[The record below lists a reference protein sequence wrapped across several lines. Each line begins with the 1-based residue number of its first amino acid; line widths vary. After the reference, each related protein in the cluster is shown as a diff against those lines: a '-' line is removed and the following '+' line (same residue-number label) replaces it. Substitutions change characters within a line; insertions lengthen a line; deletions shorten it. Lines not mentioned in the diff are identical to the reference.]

1 MIRFTGDWKMEYI
14 MFWEYDSADHNTVMD
29 KLKQYRDEVKKNPEK
44 HAKFISKNY
53 SMVDGLE
60 GFQLVETE
68 NPEHLVKIVRHYMP
82 EVRFRFAPI
91 VELKKVDQKTK

>member
-1 MIRFTGDWKMEYI
+1 MEYI

-29 KLKQYRDEVKKNPEK
+29 KLKQFREEVKNNPEEN
-44 HAKFISKNY
+44 AKFISKNY
-53 SMVDGLE
+53 SMVDGPE
-60 GFQLVETE
+60 GFQLVETD